1 MNGAQFVRMDG
12 GAGGVGGRGE
22 QHPPCLRSPMGAH
35 LFGAE
40 LKAFRSRGG
49 DQHGAPLGGADKVTV
64 AGVAGVGHQH
74 FITGFDQGQAGQL
87 QRRRCASSDHDATR
101 RHVHAKAAGIPGA
114 DALAQIAKAQS
125 PAAVLVAS
133 HAFGKEVAARI
144 AVALESGIITDAV
157 DVDASAVATQL
168 VFGGSTTVHSAVNHG
183 TPVITVRPNSVEA
196 DFTASSP
203 AISTES
209 VTIGDAAKKATISSS
224 QPPVKGG
231 RPELTEANIVVSGGR
246 GTDGNF
252 AAVEGFADSLGAAV
266 GASRAATDAG
276 WYPHSHQVGQT
287 GKTVSPALYV
297 ACGISGAIQHRAG
310 MQTSKTIVVVNK
322 DPEAPLFEIADFG
335 VVGDLFNV
343 LPAATEGVKAR
354 KA

>member
-1 MNGAQFVRMDG
+1 MSTVLILADFAGDKATKTTAELATAGARIGEVTAVVLAAP
-12 GAGGVGGRGE
+12 GAGAALAATVSQGPIAKVVVVEDTGFA
-22 QHPPCLRSPMGAH
+22 AH
-35 LFGAE
+35 
-40 LKAFRSRGG
+40 
-49 DQHGAPLGGADKVTV
+49 
-64 AGVAGVGHQH
+64 GVA
-74 FITGFDQGQAGQL
+74 
-87 QRRRCASSDHDATR
+87 
-101 RHVHAKAAGIPGA
+101 AAA
-114 DALAQIAKAQS
+114 DALAQIAKTTS
-125 PAAVLVAS
+125 PAAILIAS
-133 HAFGKEVAARI
+133 HAFGKEIAART

-157 DVDASAVATQL
+157 DIDSSVTATQL
-168 VFGGSTTVHSAVNHG
+168 VFGGSTTVKSVVSHG
-183 TPVITVRPNSVEA
+183 TPVITIRPNSISA
-196 DFTASSP
+196 DFTASTPTVANENVSISP
-203 AISTES
+203 A
-209 VTIGDAAKKATISSS
+209 AKLSTISSS

-252 AAVEGFADSLGAAV
+252 TAVEGFADSLGAAV

-335 VVGDLFNV
+335 VVGDLFAV
-343 LPAATEGVKAR
+343 LPAATEGVKAS

>member
-1 MNGAQFVRMDG
+1 MSTVFILADFAGDKATKTTAELATAAARIGEVTAVVLAAP
-12 GAGGVGGRGE
+12 GAGAALAATVNQG
-22 QHPPCLRSPMGAH
+22 PIA
-35 LFGAE
+35 
-40 LKAFRSRGG
+40 KATVVESSDFA
-49 DQHGAPLGGADKVTV
+49 QHGV
-64 AGVAGVGHQH
+64 A
-74 FITGFDQGQAGQL
+74 
-87 QRRRCASSDHDATR
+87 AS
-101 RHVHAKAAGIPGA
+101 A
-114 DALAQIAKAQS
+114 DALSQLVSTHSPKA
-125 PAAVLVAS
+125 LLIAS
-133 HAFGKEVAARI
+133 HAFGKEVAARV
-144 AVALESGIITDAV
+144 AVSTDSGIITDAV
-157 DVDASAVATQL
+157 DVDANAVATQL
-168 VFGGSTTVHSAVNHG
+168 VFGGSTTVLSAISHG
-183 TPVITVRPNSVEA
+183 VSVITLRPNSITA
-196 DFTASSP
+196 DFTPSSP
-203 AISTES
+203 AIATES
-209 VTIGDAAKKATISSS
+209 ITVTEGAKKATTSSS

-335 VVGDLFNV
+335 VVGDLFSV